1 MRRSIAVT
9 FVLVV
14 LVALPVYAQQ
24 SGITLESLS
33 ARIETLVAG
42 QQYVLQRVA
51 ALETTVAVQA
61 QPAVMVVTSTPIPS
75 DTPIPTS
82 TPEPTET
89 VTREPSATPAA
100 TAMQRRITVDR
111 RLSLRRGPG
120 NSHSIVIYV
129 ERNSQLEILGRNLAG
144 SWIQVSYND
153 EIGWLP
159 ARYADDVTSIPIVA
173 TPTPLPK
180 NTVAPTGTPVP
191 TATTEALSQEAWEY
205 MIEFA
210 KRDTLGMGRN
220 PAHYT
225 DRQYEEWTGML
236 VARIREAAKNCEMDF
251 MDLAK
256 AIDEEALLLEETGIP
271 KRLDAAARW
280 DFARTLTEFW
290 DESIDTSCK
299 RRIAGRR
306 LWIIANYGDDE

>member
-1 MRRSIAVT
+1 
-9 FVLVV
+9 
-14 LVALPVYAQQ
+14 
-24 SGITLESLS
+24 
-33 ARIETLVAG
+33 
-42 QQYVLQRVA
+42 
-51 ALETTVAVQA
+51 
-61 QPAVMVVTSTPIPS
+61 
-75 DTPIPTS
+75 
-82 TPEPTET
+82 
-89 VTREPSATPAA
+89 
-100 TAMQRRITVDR
+100 
-111 RLSLRRGPG
+111 
-120 NSHSIVIYV
+120 
-129 ERNSQLEILGRNLAG
+129 
-144 SWIQVSYND
+144 
-153 EIGWLP
+153 
-159 ARYADDVTSIPIVA
+159 
-173 TPTPLPK
+173 
-180 NTVAPTGTPVP
+180 
-191 TATTEALSQEAWEY
+191 

-306 LWIIANYGDDE
+306 LWIVANYSDDE